1 VHTPSGAPRV
11 ATWVS
16 GAIAA
21 GCCLVDTHMLV
32 VFTSGLTVYSLG
44 LVSFAVLVGR
54 LRHLTGLSGYWR
66 SPLYP
71 LAPILGLILAVVF
84 GIADLLD
91 ADAGRPGLLLLGIL
105 IGAGLLWYQL
115 VLRRRPGGWAPRVE
129 SIAASPAV

>member
-1 VHTPSGAPRV
+1 
-11 ATWVS
+11 
-16 GAIAA
+16 
-21 GCCLVDTHMLV
+21 V

-54 LRHLTGLSGYWR
+54 LRRLTGQSGYWR

-71 LAPILGLILAVVF
+71 LAPVLGLILAVVF

-115 VLRRRPGGWAPRVE
+115 VLRQRPGGWTPRVE
-129 SIAASPAV
+129 SIAASPAA